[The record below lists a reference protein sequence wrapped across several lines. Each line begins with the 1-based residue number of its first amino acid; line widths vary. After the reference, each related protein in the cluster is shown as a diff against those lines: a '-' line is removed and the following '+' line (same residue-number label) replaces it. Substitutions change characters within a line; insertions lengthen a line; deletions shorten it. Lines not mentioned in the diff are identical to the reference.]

1 MVTETRGLM
10 QCSRWGG
17 HATERK
23 RGQTGIEAG
32 AAKANSGVNAAM
44 GGPDRAGQ
52 ARHQLGWVRPP
63 GRRPE
68 ALASPQSNHA
78 RRGYLDALLLR
89 SDHCWV
95 GLGVATRFG
104 SAVPRG

>member
-1 MVTETRGLM
+1 MPRNGSAAKRELKPAQPKPTAALM
-10 QCSRWGG
+10 RPWGG
-17 HATERK
+17 PTERA
-23 RGQTGIEAG
+23 RLAINWAG
-32 AAKANSGVNAAM
+32 SG
-44 GGPDRAGQ
+44 R
-52 ARHQLGWVRPP
+52 P

-95 GLGVATRFG
+95 GLGAATRFG
-104 SAVPRG
+104 SAVPGG